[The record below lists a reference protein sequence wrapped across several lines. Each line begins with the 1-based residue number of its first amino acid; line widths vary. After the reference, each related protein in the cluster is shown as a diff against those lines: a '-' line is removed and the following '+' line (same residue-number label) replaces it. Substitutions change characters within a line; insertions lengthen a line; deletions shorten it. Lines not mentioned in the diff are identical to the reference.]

1 MITKSWFEKKVSDV
15 ACSYFEFEW
24 HLFYLRNILPP
35 SFDPQPTTTNV
46 MNRLTKNQGLVYA
59 DDNQKLYYVYCGD
72 EVYFLLH
79 RLVCDFRKGV
89 IIVLRWRQIKDMRW
103 FIRDDFVMS
112 LPPTIVNDFRKEVIN
127 VLRWRQIEDIRNYCS
142 CKRIVR

>member
-1 MITKSWFEKKVSDV
+1 
-15 ACSYFEFEW
+15 
-24 HLFYLRNILPP
+24 
-35 SFDPQPTTTNV
+35 

-89 IIVLRWRQIKDMRW
+89 IIVLRWRQIKDMKKW
-103 FIRDDFVMS
+103 FIRDDFVIS
-112 LPPTIVNDFRKEVIN
+112 LPPTLVNDFRKEVRN
-127 VLRWRQIEDIRNYCS
+127 VLEWRQIEGIKNNSS
-142 CKRIVR
+142 CKCIAQ

>member
-1 MITKSWFEKKVSDV
+1 MSCIYIYIEPP
-15 ACSYFEFEW
+15 
-24 HLFYLRNILPP
+24 ILN
-35 SFDPQPTTTNV
+35 QRRRTV
-46 MNRLTKNQGLVYA
+46 MNRVTKNQGLVYA
-59 DDNQKLYYVYCGD
+59 GDNQKLYVYCGD

-89 IIVLRWRQIKDMRW
+89 IIVLRWRQIKDMKKW
-103 FIRDDFVMS
+103 FIRDDFVIS